1 MLAACQTAPNI
12 LSNNSETFTGFLIGE
27 TVDVSAEVGGRVAN
41 VAVQEGARVQ
51 AGQVLMTLDD
61 EIVKLRV
68 EIADAQVSA
77 AQAQVALLE
86 AGARSEEMNRAQARV
101 EQARAAR
108 DLAAQ
113 AFADAEAIRAR
124 PQALL
129 IAHAQAELRAQIAQ
143 EQLLAAAHQAQA
155 ADLEHALWEE
165 QVRAMWAG
173 VDVTLPGGQV
183 LHFDTPTQKLDFA
196 QREWNQAGNR
206 AWQAWGAVE
215 QAKANADAA
224 TAARQDIADQL
235 ANPIALDARV
245 NQARAVRDRAD
256 AALASAQ
263 AGLQILREGASPSQ
277 VQAARAALDQARA
290 ARAALDQEINRHQIV
305 APRAGTIT
313 RVFNRAGETIAP
325 TAPLA
330 RLSVAGDLKLRVFV
344 PMTTIAQIKL
354 NDSAT
359 IALDD
364 SNNRTVSGAVSFI
377 AERAEFSGRQAQTDD
392 ERNAQLVTVEIAI
405 KNADGQLKAGMPA
418 SIAFGATPP
427 NKITLPALIRAD
439 APRTFSGT
447 LEAKQTR
454 LAPEL
459 GGKVIAV
466 RAQRAE
472 VVQAGA
478 TLVELDDTTARA
490 NILEAESA
498 ARAAQANLDQQNE
511 KARAGT
517 VALADA
523 AIAQAQAEL
532 DAAKTT
538 LRDAERALASPQD
551 IVAQIHA
558 AESRVAGAKG
568 EITRAQAGIALAQD
582 LVESAKRDL
591 SMAGKYRLAIMQRQ
605 LEAADA
611 NLRAAKINANGSER
625 VLGLS
630 RELQT
635 NPLEL
640 KANRNAAANQV
651 KQAQAGLNAAQVERA
666 IAQRAGQPEAIALA
680 EAKSRAAQASLKL
693 MQAQANRLVI
703 HAPLNG
709 TIIARSVE
717 VGETVRAG
725 APLLTIA
732 DTRALELT
740 VYVPMQ
746 FIGAAQIGQGA
757 QIKTPSVP
765 GKIFAGKIIFI
776 ATESEFKPANIYNA
790 QERSEMVFAV
800 RVLVQNPDG
809 ILKAGLPADATWQ

>member
-1 MLAACQTAPNI
+1 MRNLIFLCVLFTLAACQAAPSIKLND
-12 LSNNSETFTGFLIGE
+12 SETFTGFLIGE

-41 VAVQEGARVQ
+41 VAVQEGASVQ
-51 AGQVLMTLDD
+51 AGQVLLMLDD
-61 EIVKLRV
+61 EIIKLRV
-68 EIADAQVSA
+68 EIADANVSA

-86 AGARSEEMNRAQARV
+86 AGARAEELDRAEARV
-101 EQARAAR
+101 IQARAAR

-113 AFADAEAIRAR
+113 ALADAEAIRAR

-129 IAHAQAELRAQIAQ
+129 IAHAQAEQRAQIAH

-165 QVRAMWAG
+165 QVRAMWDG
-173 VDVTLPGGQV
+173 VDVRLPNGQV
-183 LHFDTPTQKLDFA
+183 VHFDTPTQKLDFA

-224 TAARQDIADQL
+224 NAALKDIADQL

-245 NQARAVRDRAD
+245 NQARAAHART
-256 AALASAQ
+256 LASAQ
-263 AGLQILREGASPSQ
+263 SALLVLAVLRDGSSPAQIQGTRAL
-277 VQAARAALDQARA
+277 VDQAKSARAALDQ
-290 ARAALDQEINRHQIV
+290 DVKRHQII
-305 APRAGTIT
+305 APRAGVVT
-313 RVFNRAGETIAP
+313 RVFYRAGETIAP
-325 TAPLA
+325 TTPLV

-344 PMTTIAQIKL
+344 PMTTLAKIKL
-354 NDSAT
+354 NDAAT

-364 SNNRTVSGAVSFI
+364 SNNRTVSGVISFI

-392 ERNAQLVTVEIAI
+392 ERNAHLVTVEIAI

-418 SIAFGATPP
+418 SAAFGAPPP

-439 APRTFSGT
+439 APRIFSGT

-459 GGKVIAV
+459 GGKVSAV
-466 RAQRAE
+466 RAQRAD
-472 VVQAGA
+472 VVQTGA

-498 ARAAQANLDQQNE
+498 ARAAQANLDQVNE
-511 KARAGT
+511 AARRS
-517 VALADA
+517 ALALA
-523 AIAQAQAEL
+523 ESMFTQAKLEL
-532 DAAKTT
+532 DAANIALK
-538 LRDAERALASPQD
+538 DAERALASPQE

-558 AESRVAGAKG
+558 AENRVAGAKG

-591 SMAGKYRLAIMQRQ
+591 SMAGKYRLAMMQRQ
-605 LEAADA
+605 LESANA
-611 NLRAAKINANGSER
+611 NLRAAQINARESER
-625 VLGLS
+625 ILGLY

-651 KQAQAGLNAAQVERA
+651 KQAEAGLEVAQIEYA
-666 IAQRAGQPEAIALA
+666 ITRRGPQAEQLALA
-680 EAKSRAAQASLKL
+680 EAKLRAAHASLKL
-693 MQAQANRLVI
+693 MQAQANRLVMR
-703 HAPLNG
+703 APMNG

-725 APLLTIA
+725 APLLTLA
-732 DTRALELT
+732 DTRELELT

-746 FIGAAQIGQGA
+746 FIGAAQLGQAA
-757 QIKTPSVP
+757 QIKSPSAP
-765 GKIFAGKIIFI
+765 
-776 ATESEFKPANIYNA
+776 
-790 QERSEMVFAV
+790 
-800 RVLVQNPDG
+800 
-809 ILKAGLPADATWQ
+809 